1 MRKTVITFGL
11 ISGALSSLM
20 MLVTVLFMDRIGLDR
35 GVIVGYTAI
44 VLSFL
49 LVFFGIR
56 SYRENVSGGVLTFG
70 RGFTVGL
77 LITLVSC
84 IFYVATWQL
93 IYFKLSPGFMEKYSA
108 YAIEKARTSG
118 ASERELQETARQ
130 MEMFKVM
137 YDKPL
142 FNAAVT
148 LLEPFPI
155 GLAVTLISAAV
166 LRKREGGRLMKSP
179 RGASAA

>member
-1 MRKTVITFGL
+1 MRKTVVTFGL
-11 ISGALSSLM
+11 ISGVMASLM
-20 MLVTVLFMDRIGLDR
+20 MLLTVPFMDRIGFDR
-35 GVIVGYTAI
+35 GVIIGYTAI
-44 VLSFL
+44 VLAFL

-84 IFYVATWQL
+84 LFYVATWQL

-108 YAIEKARTSG
+108 YAIEQARTSG
-118 ASERELQETARQ
+118 ASETELQEKARQ
-130 MEMFKVM
+130 MQAFRVM

-142 FNAAVT
+142 FNAAIT

-166 LRKREGGRLMKSP
+166 LRKREAVPSRMAAAD
-179 RGASAA
+179 RSA